1 MTWSGDYSQCRNCKE
16 VYPFA
21 TDECPCCHCAC
32 DTYAVQASEGFPG
45 SRRFELLGEQKKV
58 LSLPPKGAVL
68 IKGGA
73 GSGKTLVAVKR
84 AEYLTT
90 KYSDMFQRA
99 NVAIFAYNKE
109 LVHEIE
115 NLVSD
120 KSVKVF
126 NIDAW
131 VYYFLRN
138 NGVKLSMLKDS
149 ELKLLRSQAKQQ
161 AFAKIPT
168 RAIANKSDDFYEAE
182 IRWIKGRRIT
192 SLVQYKS
199 TKRTGRGTEDR
210 VTADDREYLW
220 AMHEGYN
227 RLLQQREIRDW
238 EDRVI
243 DALAIVE
250 RPGYRPPYTHIVID
264 EAQDFSFAK
273 IALVRHLVSPQ
284 TESITIVADSAQQI
298 YQSGFSWADIGI
310 KVVGRSVEFK
320 KNYRNTKQISEAAYS
335 LIAHEKDDADFTRME
350 TAVQNGAK
358 PLIVEGD
365 VAWDGKVLL
374 DELRSFPKTEDA
386 VLAVPTRKMF
396 PVMEA
401 FLQKAGIKVTKS
413 ASETKTSGSVRLS
426 TFHSLKGLQFMHVFL
441 WGVSDV
447 YFPTTSVDPEE
458 VSKARKLLYVAMTR
472 AMQKLTIFTT
482 LQPAQMITEI
492 DPSKVNFKAM
502 SKGQS
507 WRCV

>member
-1 MTWSGDYSQCRNCKE
+1 MTWTGDYSQCHNCKE

-21 TDECPCCHCAC
+21 ITECPCCHSPCS
-32 DTYAVQASEGFPG
+32 TYIVQASNGFLG
-45 SRRFELLGEQKKV
+45 SKRFELLGEQKQV
-58 LSLPPKGAVL
+58 LTLPPRGAVL

-84 AEYLTT
+84 AEFLTNH
-90 KYSDMFQRA
+90 YSDMFQRA

-120 KSVKVF
+120 RSVKIF

-131 VYYFLRN
+131 VYGLLRN
-138 NGVKLSMLKDS
+138 NGARLTMLKDS
-149 ELKLLRSQAKQQ
+149 ELKSFRMMAKQK
-161 AFAKIPT
+161 AFATIPT

-182 IRWIKGRRIT
+182 IRWLKGRRIT
-192 SLVQYKS
+192 SLIQYKA

-227 RLLQQREIRDW
+227 RLLRQQGIRDW

-250 RPGYRPPYTHIVID
+250 RPGFKPPYTHIVID

-298 YQSGFSWADIGI
+298 YQSGFSWSDLGI

-320 KNYRNTKQISEAAYS
+320 RNYRNTRQISEAAYS

-350 TAVQNGAK
+350 TAVQEGSK
-358 PLIVEGD
+358 PIVVEGD
-365 VAWDGKVLL
+365 DMWNERVLL
-374 DELRSFPKTEDA
+374 TALKSFPQTEDA

-396 PVMEA
+396 PRMEEI
-401 FLQKAGIKVTKS
+401 LKNEGIKVTKS
-413 ASETKTSGSVRLS
+413 ASEAKTSGSVRLS
-426 TFHSLKGLQFMHVFL
+426 TFHALKGLQFMHVFL
-441 WGVSDV
+441 WGVTDSH
-447 YFPTTSVDPEE
+447 FPAANVDPDEI
-458 VSKARKLLYVAMTR
+458 SKSRKLLYVAMTR
-472 AMQKLTIFTT
+472 ATQKLTIFTT
-482 LQPAQMITEI
+482 MQPARLIMEI
-492 DPSKVNFKAM
+492 DPSKVEFKNMA
-502 SKGQS
+502 KEQFG
-507 WRCV
+507 R

>member
-32 DTYAVQASEGFPG
+32 ETYVVQACDGFSG
-45 SRRFELLGEQKKV
+45 SRRFELLGEQRKV

-84 AEYLTT
+84 AEYLMT

-120 KSVKVF
+120 KSVKIF

-131 VYYFLRN
+131 VYAFLRN
-138 NGVKLSMLKDS
+138 NGVKLSQLKES
-149 ELKLLRSQAKQQ
+149 ELKLLRAQAKKK
-161 AFAKIPT
+161 AFANIPA
-168 RAIANKSDDFYEAE
+168 RAIAKKSDDFYEAE
-182 IRWIKGRRIT
+182 IRWLKGRRIT

-220 AMHEGYN
+220 AMLENYN
-227 RLLQQREIRDW
+227 RLLRQHEIRDW
-238 EDRVI
+238 EDRII
-243 DALAIVE
+243 DALSIVE
-250 RPGYRPPYTHIVID
+250 RLGYRSPYTHIVID
-264 EAQDFSFAK
+264 EAQDFSFAM
-273 IALVRHLVSPQ
+273 ITLVRNLVSPR

-320 KNYRNTKQISEAAYS
+320 KNYRNTKQISEAANS
-335 LIAHEKDDADFTRME
+335 LIAHEKDNSDFTRME
-350 TAVQNGAK
+350 AAVQNGAK
-358 PLIVEGD
+358 PLIVAGD

-374 DELRSFPKTEDA
+374 DKLRSFPKTEDA

-396 PVMEA
+396 PAMEN
-401 FLQKAGIKVTKS
+401 FLQRAGIKVTKS

-426 TFHSLKGLQFMHVFL
+426 TFHALKGLQFMHVFL
-441 WGVSDV
+441 WGVSDEH
-447 YFPTTSVDPEE
+447 FPTNSVEPDEI
-458 VSKARKLLYVAMTR
+458 SRARKLLYVAMTR
-472 AMQKLTIFTT
+472 AMQQLTIFTT
-482 LQPAQMITEI
+482 LKPAQMITEI
-492 DPSKVNFKAM
+492 DPTKVNFKIM
-502 SKGQS
+502 SKEQS
-507 WRCV
+507 GRCA